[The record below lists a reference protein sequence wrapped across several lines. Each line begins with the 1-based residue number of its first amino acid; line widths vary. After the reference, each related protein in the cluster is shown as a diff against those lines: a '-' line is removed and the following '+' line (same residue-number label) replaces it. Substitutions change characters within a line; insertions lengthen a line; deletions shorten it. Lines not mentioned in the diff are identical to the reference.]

1 MRNPFPCVLMLLAGL
16 AIGIIGSVLFIG
28 EALPAFKASTV
39 TTNVP
44 AQQKANSTL
53 TNGSPST
60 ETSAVQDLSGNRVLL
75 EFADKVSESI
85 KGKDYQTLST
95 YIHPT
100 KGVTFTPYST
110 VDLKANLNFKADKI
124 KNAADDKNK
133 YSWGLT
139 DGKGE
144 PIQLTISDYFDQYVY
159 NADYL
164 EAPVIGI
171 DQVMASG
178 NSPENVSEEYPNAR
192 FVEYHYPSLKP
203 DNKGFDWCSLKLVF
217 EEYNGEYK
225 LVGMIHSQWTI

>member
-1 MRNPFPCVLMLLAGL
+1 MRNPFACVLMLLAGL

-28 EALPAFKASTV
+28 EALPAFTASTV

-44 AQQKANSTL
+44 TQQKANTTL
-53 TNGSPST
+53 IDGSSSI
-60 ETSAVQDLSGNRVLL
+60 ETSTVQDLSSNRALL
-75 EFADKVSESI
+75 EFAEKVTESI
-85 KGKDYQTLST
+85 KEKNFQTLST

-164 EAPVIGI
+164 EASVIGI
-171 DQVMASG
+171 DQVIASG
-178 NSPENVSEEYPNAR
+178 NSPENVSEEYPDAR
-192 FVEYHYPSLKP
+192 FVEFHYPSLDP
-203 DNKGFDWCSLKLVF
+203 ANNGFDWCSLKLVF
-217 EEYNGEYK
+217 EAYNGEYK
-225 LVGMIHSQWTI
+225 LVGIIHSQWTI